1 MDQEIILKTTDF
13 VKHKLTDAESGHDW
27 LHIERVYQNA
37 LQLIE
42 NTFCDRTV
50 VLIAVLV
57 HDLNDSKFQ
66 KGKETEILDEI
77 SSFLLNT
84 GLSPEKLEHIKTIIH
99 NMSFRHS
106 FGNSIDKS
114 LEFQIVQDA
123 DRLDAI
129 GAIGI
134 ARAFS
139 YGGFK
144 QRPFYTENT
153 AVIQHES
160 STSYQKSKA
169 ATINHFYE
177 KLLLLKDQMNTEKA
191 KAIAA
196 QRHQFMLDFLA
207 QFETEK
213 TGKG

>member
-13 VKHKLTDAESGHDW
+13 VKHKLADTESGHDW

-42 NTFCDRTV
+42 NTSCDRTV

-57 HDLNDSKFQ
+57 HDLNDTKFQ
-66 KGKETEILDEI
+66 KGKETEILEEI
-77 SSFLLNT
+77 SSFLLKT
-84 GLSPEKLEHIKTIIH
+84 GLCPEKLEHIKTII
-99 NMSFRHS
+99 NNLSFRHS

-144 QRPFYTENT
+144 QRPFYTENP
-153 AVIQHES
+153 AAIQHES

-191 KAIAA
+191 KAIAEK
-196 QRHQFMLDFLA
+196 RHQFMFDFLA
-207 QFETEK
+207 QFEAEK
-213 TGKG
+213 TGKS